1 MLPRFFIH
9 RPVFA
14 LVLSIVV
21 ALLGAVAI
29 PVLPVEETPDIT
41 PPTVS
46 VRAAWPGASAP
57 VIAENVAVP
66 IEQRVNGVDDM
77 LYLSST
83 SADDGSMAVTVT
95 FDVGVDVD
103 MATVLVQNRVAAA
116 DPLLP
121 EEAKR
126 QGITTTKQSTNMVQ
140 VVNLVSPGGRYDDI
154 YISNYINLNVT
165 DVLSRV
171 PGVANVQVFGAR
183 DYGMR
188 VWLDPARLKA
198 RGLTTTDVVAAIRSQ
213 NVQVAA
219 GQIGAPPT
227 PSGQSFQYTVNAAG
241 RLSEVAEFENLI
253 LRVDDGAVLRLR
265 DVARVELGAQNYAT
279 SMRLNGQPSVALAI
293 YQLPGANALAVADGV
308 EAAMATLAERFPD
321 GLEYRIAYDATG
333 AITASIEEVV
343 VTLLIAVL
351 LVVGTVYLFLQDIR
365 TTLIPAVTI
374 PVSLLGTFGVMLVL
388 GLSINTLTL
397 FGLVLAIG
405 IVVDDAIVVVEN
417 TMRLIDTE
425 GLSAKEAAARAMEQV
440 TGPVVA
446 TTLVLLAVFVPIAM
460 MGGITG
466 RLFSQFA
473 LTISTATVLSS
484 FNALTLSPALC
495 ALLLRPTPTGRGAL
509 FRWFNRGLGRATTLY
524 AGVVAG
530 LARRVALVM
539 AVFAGLLAAG
549 WLGFASIPGGFVPD
563 EDKGTVFVHVQLPDS
578 ASLERTEA
586 VLGGV
591 TGMLTTAVPGVQDV
605 ITIGGFSLLT
615 GLNASNMGAAIA
627 VLDDWG
633 QRSGPG
639 LHAAAIAEQISGM
652 LFMQVQEAV
661 AFGFTPP
668 PIAGLG
674 NAAGFEF
681 VLQDRGGLGP
691 QQLQTFAD
699 DLAAAANAHP
709 ALTRVNSSFRA
720 NVPQLDLDVDR
731 TKTQTLG
738 VALDDV
744 FGTLQAYLGSAYVND
759 FSRFGRTYRV
769 MIQADAAFRRRI
781 DDIRALE
788 VRDAE
793 GNMIPLGTLLAV
805 RDTVGPQAVTR
816 YNLFPSATITG
827 SPAPGFSAGEARQA
841 METLAARLLP
851 PSMGFEWTGTTF
863 QQIAAGNQA
872 PLLFALAFV
881 LVFLFLA
888 AQYES
893 WLIPVAVVLAI
904 PFSLIGAFCGTLL
917 RAYDNN
923 VYTQIGLVLLIGLS
937 AKTAILVVEFAK
949 QLREQEGRTTL
960 DAAVEAARLRFRAVL
975 MTAVSFILGVLPLLI
990 ATGAGAASRRALGTA
1005 VFSGMAAA
1013 TLPGVIFIPVFYVL
1027 VQRIRDRRAGPP
1039 AAPPV
1044 PPAGGGP
1051 GPGGASGQGGA
1062 LAPGARVASRSAA
1075 GAALGQG
1082 GATGQSSA
1090 TRFAAGAV
1098 PGPGGASA
1106 SRGVAS
1112 RSVGAVLLAAAC
1124 ASGACA
1130 TAGPD
1135 YVRPES
1141 PMPGGA
1147 PAPDAW
1153 HAEAVAGL
1161 DTGEARLQRWWE
1173 MFDDPTLVR
1182 LIDRART
1189 ANLDV
1194 RRAVA
1199 RVRESRA
1206 AVAVVAG
1213 GRLPVIDAVPGVSV
1227 SRASPA
1233 TLPPGFDSAVTA
1245 SATVGAALSWEPDVF
1260 GRVSRGVE
1268 AAIADYD
1275 AAVEDVRDVLVSL
1288 SAEVALSYVD
1298 ARTTQERLAVAH
1310 DNLRSQEE
1318 SLRLTRDRFE
1328 AGLTSALDVAQA
1340 ETNLYDTRS
1349 RIPPL
1354 ERALASAFN
1363 RLAILLAE
1371 APGALAG
1378 ELRDGGPIPAPR
1390 ATGAV
1395 GIPAD
1400 IVRQRPDVR
1409 RAERRLAAQTARIG
1423 VAAADLYPR
1432 FSLGGAFSFDVG
1444 NVGDRA
1450 GFGWNVLPGLRWNLF
1465 DRDRIHRRI
1474 DVEEERAA
1482 QALADYERTMLA
1494 ALEDVENAMVAYG
1507 REQERRVR
1515 LQEAVAA
1522 AQRAVDL
1529 VRTQYVAG
1537 LTDFQNVLD
1546 SQRSLFNLGDQLA
1559 DANGA
1564 VVGHLVT
1571 LYRALGG
1578 GWDVTDP
1585 PGPPAGDPAAVPGPS
1600 PPS

>member
-21 ALLGAVAI
+21 TLLGAVAI
-29 PVLPVEETPDIT
+29 PVLPVEETPDVT

-46 VRAAWPGASAP
+46 VRAVWPGASAP
-57 VIAENVAVP
+57 VVAENVAVP
-66 IEQRVNGVDDM
+66 IEQRINGVDDM

-95 FDVGVDVD
+95 FEVGVDVD

-140 VVNLVSPGGRYDDI
+140 MVSLVSPGGRYDDI

-171 PGVANVQVFGAR
+171 PGVASVQVFGAR

-253 LRVDDGAVLRLR
+253 LRVDDGAILRLR

-308 EAAMATLAERFPD
+308 EAAMATLAESFPD
-321 GLEYRIAYDATG
+321 GLEHRIAYDATG

-351 LVVGTVYLFLQDIR
+351 LVIGTVYLFLQDLR

-374 PVSLLGTFGVMLVL
+374 PVSLLGTFGVMLAL

-425 GLSAKEAAARAMEQV
+425 GLSAKAAAARAMEQV

-466 RLFSQFA
+466 RLYAQFA

-495 ALLLRPTPTGRGAL
+495 ALLLRPTPAGRGAL
-509 FRWFNRGLGRATTLY
+509 FRWFNRGLDRATTLY

-530 LARRVALVM
+530 LVRRVAVAM

-549 WLGFASIPGGFVPD
+549 WLGFASVPGGFVPD

-586 VLGGV
+586 VLDRV
-591 TGMLTTAVPGVQDV
+591 TGMLTTAVPGVRDV
-605 ITIGGFSLLT
+605 VTIGGFSLLT
-615 GLNASNMGAAIA
+615 GLNASNTGAAIA
-627 VLDDWG
+627 VLDDWS
-633 QRSGPG
+633 RRNEPA
-639 LHAAAIAEQISGM
+639 LHAAAIAERVSGL
-652 LFMQVQEAV
+652 LFQMQEAV

-668 PIAGLG
+668 PITGLG

-699 DLAAAANAHP
+699 DLAAAANGHP
-709 ALTRVNSSFRA
+709 VLARVNSGFRA

-769 MIQADAAFRRRI
+769 MIQADAPFRRRI
-781 DDIRALE
+781 DDIRALD

-827 SPAPGFSAGEARQA
+827 SPRPGFSAGEARQA

-851 PSMGFEWTGTTF
+851 PSMGFEWTGTTY

-904 PFSLIGAFCGTLL
+904 PFSLIGAFGGTLL

-975 MTAVSFILGVLPLLI
+975 MTAVSFILGVLPLLV
-990 ATGAGAASRRALGTA
+990 ADGAGAASRRALGTA

-1027 VQRIRDRRAGPP
+1027 VQKIRDRRARPAGPP
-1039 AAPPV
+1039 AAAPPA
-1044 PPAGGGP
+1044 PPAGGTSGH
-1051 GPGGASGQGGA
+1051 GGAA
-1062 LAPGARVASRSAA
+1062 RSAA
-1075 GAALGQG
+1075 
-1082 GATGQSSA
+1082 
-1090 TRFAAGAV
+1090 
-1098 PGPGGASA
+1098 
-1106 SRGVAS
+1106 
-1112 RSVGAVLLAAAC
+1112 GAVLLAAAC

-1135 YVRPES
+1135 YVRPAS
-1141 PMPGGA
+1141 PLPGGA
-1147 PAPDAW
+1147 PAPDVW
-1153 HAEAVAGL
+1153 HAAAVAGL

-1173 MFDDPTLVR
+1173 LFDDPTLVG
-1182 LIDRART
+1182 LVDRART

-1213 GRLPVIDAVPGVSV
+1213 GRLPVIDAAPGVSV

-1233 TLPPGFDSAVTA
+1233 ALPAGFDPAVTV
-1245 SATVGAALSWEPDVF
+1245 SATAGAALSWEPDVF
-1260 GRVSRGVE
+1260 GRVGRGVE

-1288 SAEVALSYVD
+1288 SAEVALRYVD
-1298 ARTTQERLAVAH
+1298 ARTTQERLAVAR
-1310 DNLRSQEE
+1310 DNLRAQEE
-1318 SLRLTRDRFE
+1318 SLRLTRDRFD

-1390 ATGAV
+1390 APAAV

-1400 IVRQRPDVR
+1400 LVRQRPDVR

-1432 FSLGGAFSFDVG
+1432 FSLGGAFSFDVAD
-1444 NVGDRA
+1444 VGERT
-1450 GFGWNVLPGLRWNLF
+1450 GFGWNLLPGLRWNLF

-1515 LQEAVAA
+1515 LQDAVAA

-1578 GWDVTDP
+1578 GWDVADAP
-1585 PGPPAGDPAAVPGPS
+1585 APPAGDDPGAAGPA

>member
-308 EAAMATLAERFPD
+308 EEAMATLAERFPD

-417 TMRLIDTE
+417 TTRLIDTE
-425 GLSAKEAAARAMEQV
+425 GLSAKAAAARAMEQV

-446 TTLVLLAVFVPIAM
+446 TTLVLLAVFVPITM

-466 RLFSQFA
+466 RLYSQFA

-495 ALLLRPTPTGRGAL
+495 ALLLRPTPAGRGAL
-509 FRWFNRGLGRATTLY
+509 FRWFNHGLDRATTLY

-549 WLGFASIPGGFVPD
+549 WLGFASLPGGFVPD

-591 TGMLTTAVPGVQDV
+591 TGMLTAAPGVQDV

-627 VLDDWG
+627 VLDDWSG
-633 QRSGPG
+633 RSGPG
-639 LHAAAIAEQISGM
+639 LHAAAIAEQVSGM
-652 LFMQVQEAV
+652 LFMQIQEAV

-709 ALTRVNSSFRA
+709 VLTRVNSSFRA

-904 PFSLIGAFCGTLL
+904 PFSLIGAFYGTLL

-949 QLREQEGRTTL
+949 QLREQEGRTTV

-1027 VQRIRDRRAGPP
+1027 VQRIRDRRASPAGPP
-1039 AAPPV
+1039 GAPPV
-1044 PPAGGGP
+1044 PPAGGAAGSRGP
-1051 GPGGASGQGGA
+1051 LGPGGAAGSRGPLGPGGTPGSRGGA
-1062 LAPGARVASRSAA
+1062 ARSAA
-1075 GAALGQG
+1075 GAPGQG
-1082 GATGQSSA
+1082 
-1090 TRFAAGAV
+1090 V
-1098 PGPGGASA
+1098 ASA

-1213 GRLPVIDAVPGVSV
+1213 GRLPVIDAAPGVTV

-1245 SATVGAALSWEPDVF
+1245 SATAGAALSWEPDVF

-1268 AAIADYD
+1268 AALADHD

-1288 SAEVALSYVD
+1288 SAEVALRYVD

-1390 ATGAV
+1390 APAAV

-1444 NVGDRA
+1444 NVGDRT

-1585 PGPPAGDPAAVPGPS
+1585 PGPPAGDPAAQGP
-1600 PPS
+1600 